1 MSRPPSIR
9 HVQGTDCFFLG
20 AFPTPII
27 VRRCLDIGVAEQF
40 LHGDEIDVV
49 IQHVACDS
57 AMNDVNKDGH
67 SRSPLGRSAR
77 RLPTRESVSSYPAG
91 RVKAKP
97 LRGAAQ
103 PVTRCV

>member
-67 SRSPLGRSAR
+67 ESLAAGQVGKQVADAAR
-77 RLPTRESVSSYPAG
+77 ACL
-91 RVKAKP
+91 RVPP
-97 LRGAAQ
+97 LRHGSTLWAL
-103 PVTRCV
+103 RDL

>member
-1 MSRPPSIR
+1 MERPHS
-9 HVQGTDCFFLG
+9 FFLG

-27 VRRCLDIGVAEQF
+27 ARRCLDIGVAKQF

-67 SRSPLGRSAR
+67 ESLAAGQVGTVLADAGGACVVSRR
-77 RLPTRESVSSYPAG
+77 R
-91 RVKAKP
+91 
-97 LRGAAQ
+97 
-103 PVTRCV
+103 VTAEP